1 MSTLV
6 QDITPVAVSKPAVQA
21 QIQYVIVNFTEGED
35 YAQARLNFVDE
46 DGRINVA
53 YDVSFTAEELA
64 DWGNDDLVLLTK
76 ALAKFEAKAIA

>member
-1 MSTLV
+1 MSTLTTH
-6 QDITPVAVSKPAVQA
+6 IGPVATSKPAVQA
-21 QIQYVIVNFTEGED
+21 QIQYVIVNFTDGED

-53 YDVSFTAEELA
+53 YDVNFTADELA
-64 DWGNDDLVLLTK
+64 DWGNDDQILLAK